1 MLTGECPPCFYGDLT
16 GECPP
21 CFYGDLT
28 GECPPYGD
36 RRVSAMLLW

>member
-1 MLTGECPPCFYGDLT
+1 MCDLT

-21 CFYGDLT
+21 CFYGDLVSAKLLWQLN
-28 GECPPYGD
+28 